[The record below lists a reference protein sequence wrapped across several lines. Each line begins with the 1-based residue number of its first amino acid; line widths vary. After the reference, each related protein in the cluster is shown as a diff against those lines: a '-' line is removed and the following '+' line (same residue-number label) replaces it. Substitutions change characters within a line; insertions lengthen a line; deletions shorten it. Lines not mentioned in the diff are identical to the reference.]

1 MPPCDRK
8 LFSWS
13 LDAKTNQLHF
23 SCDESR
29 KQPLLDVLESL
40 RRSRRLSGSEDS
52 AVSAV
57 LLELA
62 PVFPHYKRENCSEGF
77 SQRIQCLHSTPDW
90 PLAGLKLNHIALWM
104 SPLTAIRL
112 RSQWIR
118 SANKNSAFPIQ
129 SRSFSFCLAPQ
140 VALGLILGHHSLRLA
155 MATSHVS
162 RDLTPTNTADYAAH
176 QKSAYNRAGSWYG
189 ALFGVNTLFAS
200 RLN

>member
-13 LDAKTNQLHF
+13 LDGKTNQLHF

-29 KQPLLDVLESL
+29 KPPLLDALKSL
-40 RRSRRLSGSEDS
+40 RRSRRLSGSDDS

-62 PVFPHYKRENCSEGF
+62 LVSPHYKRNCSEGF

-104 SPLTAIRL
+104 SPLTAIKL

-129 SRSFSFCLAPQ
+129 FRPFSFCPAPQ
-140 VALGLILGHHSLRLA
+140 VALGLILGHRSLRLA
-155 MATSHVS
+155 TATSHVS

-189 ALFGVNTLFAS
+189 GLFGVNTLFAS